1 MKFLYVVPG
10 VHNPYSVVLCGK
22 DLHALR
28 DNTSPIIRP
37 KSPGAFFFLGAR
49 SVVIEQLLHR
59 VKIHSLKKYSLYHH
73 HFLY

>member
-1 MKFLYVVPG
+1 MSSRVYITHTPLYFAE
-10 VHNPYSVVLCGK
+10 K

-59 VKIHSLKKYSLYHH
+59 VKIHSLKNCGGGRV
-73 HFLY
+73 